1 MEMMYYPL
9 GRSSYED
16 SLKVIEADIQHA
28 NAFDIWHTFFSE
40 FASHIQKL
48 VQLSVLTRTCSGI
61 QKLM

>member
-28 NAFDIWHTFFSE
+28 NALV
-40 FASHIQKL
+40 FAC
-48 VQLSVLTRTCSGI
+48 VLSLLNIGLLSWFCV
-61 QKLM
+61 